1 MPRRRKEARARPR
14 TVLIPPDEHCWV
26 ESDAYDRS
34 AFAALVA
41 EAPSLAKVAEDGGTL
56 VPHFRAL
63 LEDVF
68 CLLFKLE
75 PRLRPAEAVA
85 PAAALNRTLLEAF
98 HGHPLLEHLRER
110 TQLDETQA
118 GLGTLLIAEQVLAML
133 REQPLLPRGGGPRAP
148 ARGGG
153 AGVRKLGHRPR
164 RRRPHLA
171 GAEDRARPPPGHQ
184 PEAPEA
190 RRRRRPDA
198 RARPRAPP
206 EPLRARQRGGLRG
219 APGERPRAPPPARAA
234 GPAPPAAPPRLRA
247 PP

>member
-1 MPRRRKEARARPR
+1 MPRRRKEAAARPR
-14 TVLIPPDEHCWV
+14 TVLIPPDERCWV

-41 EAPSLAKVAEDGGTL
+41 DAPSLVKVAEDGGTL

-133 REQPLLPRGGGPRAP
+133 REETLLPRGDLLDLWDLER
-148 ARGGG
+148 REEE
-153 AGVRKLGHRPR
+153 LR
-164 RRRPHLA
+164 RR
-171 GAEDRARPPPGHQ
+171 
-184 PEAPEA
+184 
-190 RRRRRPDA
+190 
-198 RARPRAPP
+198 
-206 EPLRARQRGGLRG
+206 
-219 APGERPRAPPPARAA
+219 GE
-234 GPAPPAAPPRLRA
+234 
-247 PP
+247 